1 MASQQFLLTAL
12 ISIIVTIA
20 TYEAVKYYSNSALYS
35 MENDFTIIMLDVASE
50 LDVYWHKPTML
61 GGGSHSF
68 KNANFS
74 SIGCPLGTIG
84 KNNKECKNEGLGETI
99 TLYPSPD
106 SVLMKAT
113 INYFDELHTAEY
125 VIKANDIHL
134 SKSWTKISAGYSDA
148 NGIEKGKDED
158 MAEATGNNRV
168 DAGNHNRDYAQYSY
182 MTYQLTKAR
191 LDNERSL

>member
-1 MASQQFLLTAL
+1 MGSQQFLLTAL
-12 ISIIVTIA
+12 ISILVTVA
-20 TYEAVKYYSNSALYS
+20 TYKAVKYYSNSALYS

-50 LDVYWHKPTML
+50 LDVFWHKPTML

-68 KNANFS
+68 KNANFA

-84 KNNKECKNEGLGETI
+84 KNNRECKNEDLGETI

-106 SVLMKAT
+106 SVLMVAT

-134 SKSWTKISAGYSDA
+134 SKSWTKISSGYSHA
-148 NGIEKGKDED
+148 NAEEKGKDEN
-158 MAEATGNNRV
+158 MAEVIRNNRV
-168 DAGNHNRDYAQYSY
+168 DAGNHNRDFALNSY
-182 MTYQLTKAR
+182 MTYQLKKAT